1 MGEDWHANRTA
12 EWVSYWRKEPHDPSA
27 PYLPTQCLEYSD
39 HGASELEVDVVLE
52 QSIGLVLNGHPIATL
67 LALPR
72 ELTELGV
79 GFLLCE
85 GLLDNVEELHSISVK
100 DNTIECRAALKDED
114 VELWME
120 IRSSGC
126 IGIRSSWEGIDP
138 ISSEVE
144 VSRKLMLDA
153 VEQLK
158 ERATLWRRTGG
169 THSSLVCTLKGD
181 VVAFCEDVSR
191 ACSVDKAIGTAVL
204 SRVNLS
210 ECVLITTGRLSGGM
224 VAKAAR
230 AGVPIVVSKA
240 APLSTGVELA
250 RALGMTL
257 VAFARGS
264 NLYVYAGSQ
273 RVV

>member
-1 MGEDWHANRTA
+1 MGEDWHANRTGG
-12 EWVSYWRKEPHDPSA
+12 WVSYWREEPHDPSA
-27 PYLPTQCLEYSD
+27 PYLPTQCIELSD

-52 QSIGLVLNGHPIATL
+52 QSIGLVLNDRPIATL

-85 GLLDNVEELHSISVK
+85 GLLDDVDELRSISVK
-100 DNTIECRAALKDED
+100 DDTIECRAALKDED

-126 IGIRSSWEGIDP
+126 IGIRSSWEGIEP

-144 VSRKLMLDA
+144 VSRKLMLDV
-153 VEQLK
+153 VEQLR

-169 THSSLVCTLKGD
+169 THSSLVCTPEGD

-204 SRVNLS
+204 SSADLS
-210 ECVLITTGRLSGGM
+210 ECALITTGRLSGGM